1 MYVFTAAQLAASW
14 PGHEGEKVTFTSQG
28 TEHTGVLDSA
38 FPSHDEPLTHL
49 IVGADH
55 IVVNDDVIVTVG

>member
-1 MYVFTAAQLAASW
+1 MYTFTARQLATTEI
-14 PGHEGEKVTFTSQG
+14 GHEGQKVTFTSQG
-28 TEHTGVLDSA
+28 IDYSGILDSA
-38 FPSHDEPLTHL
+38 FASQQDAWVHL